1 MASSL
6 PISIRGCIDCPVLFR
21 AHTHTPALQQL
32 LLQVAGKTVQAPR
45 AALLLAR
52 EASPPPSPRSRVLFN
67 EHPPAN
73 DNDLRTEID
82 LRSPRPATSFQ
93 TDRVAT
99 TCKPLLEE
107 VSTASKTRCAFINGP
122 ARGRAIYKLSK
133 MKGTRKYKHKTVKNI
148 KVFVPF
154 KTTPSFHTIAVIL
167 RYLFLIRGQT
177 ARRIKAHKHTQRVY
191 Q

>member
-6 PISIRGCIDCPVLFR
+6 PISIRGCIDCPALFR
-21 AHTHTPALQQL
+21 IHTQALQQL
-32 LLQVAGKTVQAPR
+32 LPRVAGKTVRAPR

-93 TDRVAT
+93 PFPPELRTDRVAT

-133 MKGTRKYKHKTVKNI
+133 MKGSGKSTSTK
-148 KVFVPF
+148 
-154 KTTPSFHTIAVIL
+154 
-167 RYLFLIRGQT
+167 Q
-177 ARRIKAHKHTQRVY
+177 
-191 Q
+191 